1 MTDWRRRL
9 AFIAVSVTAV
19 LGAAAGQ
26 AVAAPPSGGSEDVQP
41 QVIGG
46 TPAAQGEFPWVVRL
60 SMGCGGSMITQ
71 QLVLTA
77 AHCVP
82 ATGPNTGITATLG
95 AVDLQDPNRIVVRSD
110 YVYRAPGGGNPPG
123 NDWALIRLEQS
134 VDVPTIPIATTP
146 ELDNGT
152 FTVAGW
158 GAAVEGGPQQRFLL
172 KAEVPFIDDV
182 QCASAGGIY
191 VDLVPSQEICA
202 GNWDDGGV
210 DTCQGDSGG
219 PLARRDSTGQWV
231 LVGLTSWGL
240 GCARPLNPGVYA
252 QVSFFSSAILA
263 AAASLGPRCA
273 PVTNAT
279 AFAIPDA
286 GPAITSALDVVC
298 DGNASN
304 QTKVEVNITHP
315 YRGDLIIDLVAPDGT
330 SYRLKSA
337 KGDDSADNV
346 NALYT
351 VNAAGKAATGTWQL
365 RVRDIFS
372 GDVGTLKN
380 WKLTV

>member
-9 AFIAVSVTAV
+9 AFTAVSVAAV

-41 QVIGG
+41 QVVGG
-46 TPAAQGEFPWVVRL
+46 TPAAQGEFPWIVRL

-82 ATGPNTGITATLG
+82 ATGPNTTITATLG
-95 AVDLQDPNRIVVRSD
+95 AVDLQDPNRVQVRSD
-110 YVYRAPGGGNPPG
+110 YVYRTPAYSGIHTD
-123 NDWALIRLEQS
+123 DWALVRLERS
-134 VDVPTIPIATTP
+134 VDVPTLPIVTTP
-146 ELDNGT
+146 EYDNGT

-158 GAAVEGGPQQRFLL
+158 GAAVEGGAQQRFLL
-172 KAEVPFIDDV
+172 KADVPFIDDV
-182 QCASAGGIY
+182 QCASAGSTYTG
-191 VDLVPSQEICA
+191 LSFAKEICA
-202 GNWDDGGV
+202 GSWDDGGV

-219 PLARRDSTGQWV
+219 PMVRRDNAGEWI
-231 LVGLTSWGL
+231 LVGLTSWGI
-240 GCARPLNPGVYA
+240 GCARPLNPGVYT
-252 QVSFFSSAILA
+252 QVSTFSSAILA

-279 AFAIPDA
+279 GIAIPDA
-286 GPAITSALDVVC
+286 GAAVTSALDVVC
-298 DGNASN
+298 DGNASS

-315 YRGDLIIDLVAPDGT
+315 YRGDLIIDLVASDGT
-330 SYRLKSA
+330 TYRLKSA
-337 KGDDSADNV
+337 KGDDGEDNV

-351 VNAAGKAATGTWQL
+351 VNAASEAATGTWQL
-365 RVRDIFS
+365 RVRDAFT